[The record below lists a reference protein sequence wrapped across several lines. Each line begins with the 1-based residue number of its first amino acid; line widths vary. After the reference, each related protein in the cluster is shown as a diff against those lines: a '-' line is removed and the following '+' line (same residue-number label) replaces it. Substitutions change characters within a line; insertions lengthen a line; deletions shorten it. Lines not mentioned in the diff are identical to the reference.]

1 MARTN
6 PLPPGSNGL
15 PLLGET
21 LAFASNPFAF
31 IHQRRTRFGDVF
43 RTSILGS
50 PTVFIAGP
58 RHVATWL
65 DPTKVQRE
73 GAMPPNL
80 LALFGGRADIVPLL
94 DGEAHAQR
102 KRSLL
107 AAFSRE
113 AVAGYLPG
121 LQGRIETLLAKW
133 LAQGQGPVTA
143 DLKTL
148 AIESLAGAIMGLEPG
163 DELAR
168 LLADNAIL
176 AKAFV
181 ALPINLPG
189 TAYAKGLRARDRILT
204 LLETVVRRHVDA
216 PPAQPDGLSRILAA
230 AKDAAAPLDPK
241 TAASEMHHFLIAG
254 MIVYAELAATLRTL
268 HEHPDVRER
277 LRAEVL
283 ANASTGPVGPA
294 QLRAMSYLMQV
305 VDEVKR
311 TCPNVP
317 MSFGRA
323 KSAIDFAG
331 YTVPQGTLIMM
342 AVYES
347 NLDPIFTAPEKFDP
361 ERFSAERDER
371 KRAPDAFAPQ
381 GAGTMTSHKCA
392 GYDFATVM
400 MQLFAVLALRTATW
414 DLPEQDLSLKWV
426 VPPEH
431 TSGLVVRWST
441 QSDYSMGVA
450 ATTRGGDMSSFSRSG
465 ADSD

>member
-1 MARTN
+1 
-6 PLPPGSNGL
+6 L

-50 PTVFIAGP
+50 PTVFMAGP
-58 RHVATWL
+58 KHVATWL
-65 DPTKVQRE
+65 DPTQVQRE
-73 GAMPPNL
+73 GAMPANL
-80 LALFGGRADIVPLL
+80 LALFGGHSDIVPLL

-107 AAFSRE
+107 AAFSHE
-113 AVAGYLPG
+113 AVASYMPG
-121 LQGRIETLLAKW
+121 LQARIEALLARW

-143 DLKTL
+143 ELKTL

-163 DELAR
+163 EELTR

-176 AKAFV
+176 AKAFL

-189 TAYAKGLRARDRILT
+189 TGYTRGLQARDRILA
-204 LLETVVRRHVDA
+204 LLETVVRRHLDS

-230 AKDAAAPLDPK
+230 AKAAGAPLDPR
-241 TAASEMHHFLIAG
+241 TAAREMHHFLLAG
-254 MIVYAELAATLRTL
+254 MIVYAELAATLRAL
-268 HEHPDVRER
+268 HEHPEVRDR

-283 ANASTGPVGPA
+283 ANASSGPVGPS
-294 QLRAMSYLMQV
+294 QLRAMPYLMQV

-323 KSAIDFAG
+323 KSAIDVAG
-331 YTVPQGTLIMM
+331 YTVPQGTLVMM
-342 AVYES
+342 AVFES
-347 NLDPIFTAPEKFDP
+347 NLDPVFTAPERFDP
-361 ERFSAERDER
+361 ERFSAERDEK

-381 GAGTMTSHKCA
+381 GAGALTGHKCA

-431 TSGLVVRWST
+431 KSGLVVRWSR
-441 QSDYSMGVA
+441 A
-450 ATTRGGDMSSFSRSG
+450 K
-465 ADSD
+465 

>member
-1 MARTN
+1 MAAAN

-21 LAFASNPFAF
+21 LAFVKNPFAF
-31 IHQRRTRFGDVF
+31 IHERRARFGDVF

-58 RHVATWL
+58 KRVGTWL
-65 DPTKVQRE
+65 DPAKIQRE
-73 GAMPPNL
+73 GAMPANL
-80 LALFGGRADIVPLL
+80 LALFGGNPDIVPLL
-94 DGEAHAQR
+94 DGQAHAQR

-107 AAFSRE
+107 AAFSAE

-121 LQGRIETLLAKW
+121 LQRRIEARLAKW
-133 LAQGQGPVTA
+133 LANGQGPVTA

-148 AIESLAGAIMGLEPG
+148 AIESLAGAIFGLEPG
-163 DELAR
+163 EELSR

-181 ALPINLPG
+181 ALPFNLPG
-189 TAYAKGLRARDRILT
+189 TAYARGLQARDRILA
-204 LLETVVRRHVDA
+204 LLEEIVRRHIDA
-216 PPAQPDGLSRILAA
+216 PPAEPDGLARILAA
-230 AKDAAAPLDPK
+230 AQAAGAPLDAK
-241 TAASEMHHFLIAG
+241 TAAREMHHFLLAG
-254 MIVYAELAATLRTL
+254 MIVYAELAATLRVL

-283 ANASTGPVGPA
+283 AHAAAGAIGPA
-294 QLRAMSYLMQV
+294 QLRAMPYLMQV

-323 KSAIDFAG
+323 KGAIEVGG
-331 YTVPQGTLIMM
+331 YTVPQGCLVMM
-342 AVYES
+342 AVHES
-347 NLDPIFTAPEKFDP
+347 NLDPVFTAPEKFDP
-361 ERFSAERDER
+361 DRFSLERDE
-371 KRAPDAFAPQ
+371 KQRAPDAFMPQ
-381 GAGTMTSHKCA
+381 GAGALTFHKCA

-400 MQLFAVLALRTATW
+400 MQLFAALVLRTAKW
-414 DLPEQDLSLKWV
+414 ELPAQDLSLQWV

-431 TSGLVVRWST
+431 KSGLVVRWT
-441 QSDYSMGVA
+441 K
-450 ATTRGGDMSSFSRSG
+450 GG
-465 ADSD
+465 

>member
-1 MARTN
+1 VATPN

-21 LAFASNPFAF
+21 LAFAGNPFAF
-31 IHQRRTRFGDVF
+31 IHRRRARYGEVF

-50 PTVFIAGP
+50 PTVFITGP
-58 RHVATWL
+58 KHVGTWL
-65 DPTKVQRE
+65 DATKIQRE
-73 GAMPPNL
+73 GAMPANL
-80 LALFGGRADIVPLL
+80 LALFGGHADIVPLL
-94 DGEAHAQR
+94 DGEVHAQR

-113 AVAGYLPG
+113 AVAGYVPG
-121 LQGRIETLLAKW
+121 LQSRIDALLAKW

-143 DLKTL
+143 ELKTL

-163 DELAR
+163 GEELTR

-189 TAYAKGLRARDRILT
+189 TAYAKGLQARDRILA
-204 LLETVVRRHVDA
+204 LLEAVVRRHVDA

-230 AKDAAAPLDPK
+230 AQSAGAPLDPR
-241 TAASEMHHFLIAG
+241 TAACEMHHFLLAG
-254 MIVYAELAATLRTL
+254 MIVYAELAATLRAL
-268 HEHPDVRER
+268 HEHPQVRER
-277 LRAEVL
+277 LRAEVM
-283 ANASTGPVGPA
+283 AQAPSGPVGA
-294 QLRAMSYLMQV
+294 THLRAMPYLMQV

-323 KSAIDFAG
+323 KSAIDVAG
-331 YTVPQGTLIMM
+331 YTIPRGTLVMM

-347 NLDPIFTAPEKFDP
+347 NRDPIFTAPETFDP
-361 ERFSAERDER
+361 GRFSAERDER
-371 KRAPDAFAPQ
+371 QRAPDAFAPQ
-381 GAGTMTSHKCA
+381 GAGALTGHKCA

-414 DLPEQDLSLKWV
+414 DLPAQDLAMKWV

-431 TSGLVVRWST
+431 KSGLVVRWS
-441 QSDYSMGVA
+441 QA
-450 ATTRGGDMSSFSRSG
+450 K
-465 ADSD
+465 

>member
-1 MARTN
+1 MD

-31 IHQRRTRFGDVF
+31 IHQRRARHGDVF

-50 PTVFIAGP
+50 PTVFLAGP

-65 DPTKVQRE
+65 DPAKVQRE
-73 GAMPPNL
+73 GAMPANL
-80 LALFGGRADIVPLL
+80 LALFGGHRDIVPLL

-107 AAFSRE
+107 AAFSRD

-121 LQGRIETLLAKW
+121 LQRRIEALLAKW

-143 DLKTL
+143 ELKTL
-148 AIESLAGAIMGLEPG
+148 AIESLAGAILGLEPG
-163 DELAR
+163 DELTR

-181 ALPINLPG
+181 ALPIKLPG
-189 TAYAKGLRARDRILT
+189 TAYAKGLQARDRILA
-204 LLETVVRRHVDA
+204 LLEAIVRRRVDSPLA
-216 PPAQPDGLSRILAA
+216 PPDGLSRILAA
-230 AKDAAAPLDPK
+230 ADEAGAAIDPR
-241 TAASEMHHFLIAG
+241 TAACEMHHFLIAG
-254 MIVYAELAATLRTL
+254 MIVYAELAATLRAL
-268 HEHPDVRER
+268 HEHPEVRER

-283 ANASTGPVGPA
+283 ANAPSGPVGPA
-294 QLRAMSYLMQV
+294 QLRAMPYLMQV

-323 KSAIDFAG
+323 KESIDVAG
-331 YTVPQGTLIMM
+331 YTIPQGHLVMM
-342 AVYES
+342 AVHES
-347 NLDPIFTAPEKFDP
+347 NVDPIFTAPETFDP
-361 ERFSAERDER
+361 DRFSAARDER

-381 GAGTMTSHKCA
+381 GAGALTGHKCA

-400 MQLFAVLALRTATW
+400 MQLFAVLAVRTATW
-414 DLPEQDLSLKWV
+414 DLPVQDLSLKWV

-431 TSGLVVRWST
+431 KSGLVVRWSK
-441 QSDYSMGVA
+441 A
-450 ATTRGGDMSSFSRSG
+450 K
-465 ADSD
+465 

>member
-1 MARTN
+1 MPSTVAITN

-31 IHQRRTRFGDVF
+31 IHQRRTRFGDIF

-73 GAMPPNL
+73 GAMPASL

-94 DGEAHAQR
+94 DGAAHAQR

-113 AVAGYLPG
+113 AVADYMPG
-121 LQGRIETLLAKW
+121 LQSRIETLLAKW

-143 DLKTL
+143 ELKTL
-148 AIESLAGAIMGLEPG
+148 AIESLASAIMGLEPG
-163 DELAR
+163 EELTR

-189 TAYAKGLRARDRILT
+189 AAYAKGLQARDRILA
-204 LLETVVRRHVDA
+204 LLEAIVRRHVDS

-230 AKDAAAPLDPK
+230 AKEAGAPLDPK
-241 TAASEMHHFLIAG
+241 TAACEMHHFLLAG
-254 MIVYAELAATLRTL
+254 MIVYAELAATLRAL
-268 HEHPDVRER
+268 HEHADVRER

-283 ANASTGPVGPA
+283 ANAASGPVGPA
-294 QLRAMSYLMQV
+294 QLRAMPYLMQV

-323 KSAIDFAG
+323 RVAIDLAG
-331 YTVPQGTLIMM
+331 YTVPQGTLMMM

-347 NLDPIFTAPEKFDP
+347 NLDPIFTAPETFDP
-361 ERFSAERDER
+361 GRFSAERDER

-381 GAGTMTSHKCA
+381 GAGALTGHKCA

-400 MQLFAVLALRTATW
+400 MQLFTVLALRTSRW

-431 TSGLVVRWST
+431 KSGLVVRWSK
-441 QSDYSMGVA
+441 
-450 ATTRGGDMSSFSRSG
+450 AT
-465 ADSD
+465 